1 MIDGYAFPNSW
12 YKGLVARAEGDI
24 DTAQHAFEKAE
35 RVVELELAKW
45 PDDAKTIMML
55 AFIYAALGRKEDA
68 LREGHRAVG
77 LLPISK
83 DTYDGPIL
91 ATNLAA
97 IYAQVGERD
106 LALEQLARLIQV
118 PNGPTPGTLRI
129 ESEWDGLRGDPRF
142 DKIVASLAP
151 KNGKTQPGCFTKR
164 SHARQKM
171 KYWEIIADNLSK
183 AATEERLSLWSGVGS
198 Y

>member
-12 YKGLVARAEGDI
+12 YKGLVAQADGDI
-24 DTAQHAFEKAE
+24 DAAQHELEKAE

-55 AFIYAALGRKEDA
+55 AFIYAALGRQGDA
-68 LREGHRAVG
+68 LREGRRAVG

-83 DTYDGPIL
+83 DAFDGPIL

-106 LALEQLARLIQV
+106 LALEQLARLIEV

-129 ESEWDGLRGDPRF
+129 EPEWDALRGDPRF

-151 KNGKTQPGCFTKR
+151 K
-164 SHARQKM
+164 
-171 KYWEIIADNLSK
+171 
-183 AATEERLSLWSGVGS
+183 
-198 Y
+198 

>member
-1 MIDGYAFPNSW
+1 
-12 YKGLVARAEGDI
+12 LVARGEGNI
-24 DTAQHAFEKAE
+24 DTALHAFEEAE
-35 RVVELELAKW
+35 RVVRLTSPQW

-55 AFIYAALGRKEDA
+55 AFIHAALGRKEDA

-106 LALEQLARLIQV
+106 LALEQLARLIEV

-129 ESEWDGLRGDPRF
+129 EPEWDALRGDPRF

-151 KNGKTQPGCFTKR
+151 K
-164 SHARQKM
+164 
-171 KYWEIIADNLSK
+171 
-183 AATEERLSLWSGVGS
+183 
-198 Y
+198 

>member
-1 MIDGYAFPNSW
+1 LI
-12 YKGLVARAEGDI
+12 
-24 DTAQHAFEKAE
+24 H
-35 RVVELELAKW
+35 
-45 PDDAKTIMML
+45 
-55 AFIYAALGRKEDA
+55 AALGRKEDA

-106 LALEQLARLIQV
+106 LALEQLARLIEV

-129 ESEWDGLRGDPRF
+129 EPEWDALRGDPRF
-142 DKIVASLAP
+142 EKLANEIVP
-151 KNGKTQPGCFTKR
+151 PD
-164 SHARQKM
+164 SH
-171 KYWEIIADNLSK
+171 
-183 AATEERLSLWSGVGS
+183 
-198 Y
+198 